1 MPRHHT
7 KSSAPGGSQRQLRV
21 GETVRHA
28 VADILSQGNVHD
40 PDLEG
45 HIITVP
51 EVRMSPDLKLAT
63 VYVMPLGGRDTDV
76 VIAAL
81 ERNKK
86 FLRGEIAHRVN
97 LKFAPDIRFRIDERF
112 DEAERI
118 EKLLRTPAVQRDL
131 APDSDDELMIVTTA
145 DSVID
150 SENRRIA
157 RRLKKIF
164 LSTTRVDDARRGN
177 NDPRQDSRQGKQP
190 RQNNQPRRDKRDVH
204 GWVVLDKPI
213 GMTSTHAVAVLK
225 RLFQAKRAGHAG
237 TLDPLASGGLPI
249 ALGEAT
255 KTVPF
260 VMDGRKRYR
269 FTVTWGEERD
279 TDDTEGRATQTSELR
294 PTADAIRALLP
305 RFTGLIE
312 QIPPQYSAIK
322 IQGERAYDLARDG
335 ETVELKP
342 RPVEIH
348 ELTLVEQADNGHS
361 VFEAECGKGT
371 YVRALARD
379 IGRMLGC
386 FGHICA
392 LRRTLVGPFTEAD
405 MIPLEQLEAL
415 CNRAAS
421 GEGSLA
427 DALLPVETA
436 LDDIPALAV
445 TRADAARLHRGQAVL
460 LRGRDAPNSSG
471 TVYVTVAGR
480 LLALAE
486 IGNGELIPKRV
497 FNLTGLTASPVDNE
511 SV

>member
-1 MPRHHT
+1 M
-7 KSSAPGGSQRQLRV
+7 
-21 GETVRHA
+21 
-28 VADILSQGNVHD
+28 
-40 PDLEG
+40 
-45 HIITVP
+45 
-51 EVRMSPDLKLAT
+51 
-63 VYVMPLGGRDTDV
+63 
-76 VIAAL
+76 
-81 ERNKK
+81 
-86 FLRGEIAHRVN
+86 
-97 LKFAPDIRFRIDERF
+97 
-112 DEAERI
+112 
-118 EKLLRTPAVQRDL
+118 
-131 APDSDDELMIVTTA
+131 TTN
-145 DSVID
+145 SVID
-150 SENRRIA
+150 AKDSDA
-157 RRLKKIF
+157 RDAERDAF
-164 LSTTRVDDARRGN
+164 AGQRSDDARRTN
-177 NDPRQDSRQGKQP
+177 NDPRQKQG
-190 RQNNQPRRDKRDVH
+190 RQNQQPRRDKRDVH

-213 GMTSTHAVAVLK
+213 GMTSTQAVAVLK

-269 FTVTWGEERD
+269 FTVCWGEERD
-279 TDDTEGRATQTSELR
+279 TDDTEGRPVRTSESR
-294 PTADAIRALLP
+294 PTADSIRELLP
-305 RFTGLIE
+305 RFTGVIE

-322 IQGERAYDLARDG
+322 VQGERAYDLARDG

-348 ELTLVEQADNGHS
+348 ELTLAEHGDNGQS

-379 IGRMLGC
+379 MGRILGC

-392 LRRTLVGPFTEAD
+392 LRRTLVGPFTERD

-460 LRGRDAPNSSG
+460 LRGRDAPNTSG

-497 FNLTGLTASPVDNE
+497 FNLNGLTAGPARNHE
-511 SV
+511 SN